1 MQAIILLLLLFSN
14 HLFAKESLS
23 AKPDNIFI
31 LRHFEEQNRIDIKTL
46 PDLIEKEEKLELC
59 IEQYIKNQSKSNTR
73 QIQNNLYDLVYNFKG
88 VVSGLVDNKKRQDN
102 IPLKEKIEVLG
113 RLQCELYFSMG
124 ILK

>member
-1 MQAIILLLLLFSN
+1 MGFISHIILV
-14 HLFAKESLS
+14 LS
-23 AKPDNIFI
+23 F
-31 LRHFEEQNRIDIKTL
+31 
-46 PDLIEKEEKLELC
+46 
-59 IEQYIKNQSKSNTR
+59 EQYIKNQSKSNTR